1 MGGSLTRWL
10 SDPRAN
16 PDEPREGALS
26 DSDLA
31 FYRKHGF
38 VIARGLL
45 APSAADALLA
55 AQDAL
60 ITDKA
65 RALLDRGLLA
75 SLHEDKGHER
85 RLAALLEDLP
95 REHHAELTK
104 GLDIYQA
111 RLPEVFEFFFQERL
125 LNAAASLL
133 GDELTLSPIQH
144 LRTFLPAAVSPSD
157 GVGAEWHMDQATALD
172 EADEAEIVTCW
183 IPLCDVSEAN
193 GCLKVLA
200 NFSRDEDWRLDRDS
214 RLVIGHHASEDA
226 FVEASSDGSFDVV
239 DCEMRRGDVLLF
251 GTRLSATHRPG

>member
-1 MGGSLTRWL
+1 MHS
-10 SDPRAN
+10 
-16 PDEPREGALS
+16 
-26 DSDLA
+26 
-31 FYRKHGF
+31 
-38 VIARGLL
+38 
-45 APSAADALLA
+45 
-55 AQDAL
+55 
-60 ITDKA
+60 
-65 RALLDRGLLA
+65 
-75 SLHEDKGHER
+75 
-85 RLAALLEDLP
+85 
-95 REHHAELTK
+95 ELTG

-144 LRTFLPAAVSPSD
+144 LRTFLPAAVSPSG

-172 EADEAEIVTCW
+172 DADEAEIVTCW

-193 GCLKVLA
+193 GCLKVLSR
-200 NFSRDEDWRLDRDS
+200 FSRDEDWRLDRDS

-226 FVEASSDGSFDVV
+226 FVEASSDGSFEVV